1 MLRLSRQSGWLIAA
15 VLASPAALENLLEH
29 QNAALLTAL
38 IGGGL
43 LLLPSRPRLGGVLIG
58 LATMKPQLGLVLPLF
73 LLRRAPIA
81 VAYAA
86 LSAVALA
93 AASLLAFGPAAW
105 TGFLHVTSPLMSNV
119 LLTGKPP
126 EFAGG
131 LINVFALARPLGVHT
146 ALILQALVT
155 LAAIA
160 AALAHQIPR
169 DTPYSLRLGQPLS
182 A

>member
-1 MLRLSRQSGWLIAA
+1 MRFPSFFLACVLRLSRQNGWLIAA

-81 VAYAA
+81 GR
-86 LSAVALA
+86 LCRTLRRRPRRRLA
-93 AASLLAFGPAAW
+93 TRLRPRSLDRL
-105 TGFLHVTSPLMSNV
+105 
-119 LLTGKPP
+119 PP
-126 EFAGG
+126 
-131 LINVFALARPLGVHT
+131 R
-146 ALILQALVT
+146 
-155 LAAIA
+155 
-160 AALAHQIPR
+160 HQPG
-169 DTPYSLRLGQPLS
+169 S
-182 A
+182 